1 MIWGTSDVVVMI
13 GARWGESVSVVL
25 VDSIECRDFWTSS
38 GMISGIVITFSQF
51 LELRE
56 MKEAE
61 EEEETSLEVEWNA
74 FG

>member
-13 GARWGESVSVVL
+13 GASWGGFVSVVL
-25 VDSIECRDFWTSS
+25 IDSIECRDFRTSS
-38 GMISGIVITFSQF
+38 GTVSGMLITFSQF

-56 MKEAE
+56 MKDAE